1 MPQPSNT
8 LILTD
13 KSPYTPTYVV
23 VDNWLYTSWYSAVV
37 NGKLILDR
45 PDLRHLSN
53 TAQAAMADGHGQTLN
68 SSNFAKHAM
77 FQWW

>member
-1 MPQPSNT
+1 M
-8 LILTD
+8 
-13 KSPYTPTYVV
+13 
-23 VDNWLYTSWYSAVV
+23 V